1 MNNRSD
7 ILKSLL
13 KEHIKVINDIV
24 DNSDITEVSF
34 DIDDL
39 NRIQLSFTPLTINVS
54 DYKIDYSEIN
64 KPKDFKNNKDFLNN
78 TTPPQ
83 PYSVTL
89 TSNKDS
95 LDD

>member
-13 KEHIKVINDIV
+13 KEHIKVINDII
-24 DNSDITEVSF
+24 DNSDITEVGF

-39 NRIQLSFTPLTINVS
+39 NRVQLSFTPFTINVS

-64 KPKDFKNNKDFLNN
+64 KPKDFKNNKEFLNN
-78 TTPPQ
+78 IRPNNNPQ
-83 PYSVTL
+83 VML